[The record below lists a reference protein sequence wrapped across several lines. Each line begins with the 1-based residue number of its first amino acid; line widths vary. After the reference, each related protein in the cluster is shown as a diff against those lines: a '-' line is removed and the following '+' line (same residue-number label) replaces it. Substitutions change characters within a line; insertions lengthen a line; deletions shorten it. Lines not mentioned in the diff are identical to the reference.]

1 MSSCCSGESCEIP
14 KPRASGETACPRC
27 GEVGRVVADETIQ
40 AILKPGHA
48 DGLLAVERRF
58 CKTPG
63 CPVLY
68 YGADGRVVE
77 KGAAS
82 VRVGVKE
89 TQDPV
94 PLCYCFGFTRG
105 DVRRQ
110 VADRGDSDI
119 PARITAEVRA
129 GRCSCE
135 VKNPSGTCCLGDVN
149 AAVKEAKEALLQA
162 RGANSAQALR
172 DRAPSTTGGTADGID
187 ATARKR

>member
-1 MSSCCSGESCEIP
+1 MSSCCSGERCEISRT
-14 KPRASGETACPRC
+14 RASGETACPRC
-27 GEVGRVVADETIQ
+27 GEIGRVVANETVQ
-40 AILKPGHA
+40 AILEPGHA
-48 DGLLAVERRF
+48 DGLLPVERRF

-63 CPVLY
+63 CAVLY

-89 TQDPV
+89 TDDPV
-94 PLCYCFGFTRG
+94 PLCYCFGFSRA

-110 VADRGDSDI
+110 VAERGDSDI

-149 AAVKEAKEALLQA
+149 KAVKEAKEE
-162 RGANSAQALR
+162 R
-172 DRAPSTTGGTADGID
+172 
-187 ATARKR
+187 

>member
-14 KPRASGETACPRC
+14 KPRAIGEPACPRC
-27 GEVGRVVADETIQ
+27 GEVGRVVADETIET
-40 AILKPGHA
+40 ILKPGHA

-58 CKTPG
+58 CRTPG

-89 TQDPV
+89 TDDPV
-94 PLCYCFGFTRG
+94 PLCYCFGFSRA

-110 VADRGDSDI
+110 VAERGDSDI

-129 GRCSCE
+129 GHCSCE

-149 AAVKEAKEALLQA
+149 RAVKEAKGAL
-162 RGANSAQALR
+162 
-172 DRAPSTTGGTADGID
+172 
-187 ATARKR
+187 

>member
-1 MSSCCSGESCEIP
+1 MSSCCSNESCELP
-14 KPRASGETACPRC
+14 ETRANGENACPRC
-27 GEVGRVVADETIQ
+27 GEVGRVVGDETIQ
-40 AILKPGHA
+40 AILKAGHA

-58 CKTPG
+58 CRTPS
-63 CPVLY
+63 CAVLY
-68 YGADGRVVE
+68 YGADGRIVE

-89 TQDPV
+89 TDDPV
-94 PLCYCFGFTRG
+94 PLCYCFGFTRA

-110 VADRGDSDI
+110 VAERGDSDI

-149 AAVKEAKEALLQA
+149 KAVKEAKSKEKLDETRPHVAY
-162 RGANSAQALR
+162 RV
-172 DRAPSTTGGTADGID
+172 D
-187 ATARKR
+187 

>member
-1 MSSCCSGESCEIP
+1 MSPCCSGESCEVP
-14 KPRASGETACPRC
+14 RSRASGEAACPRC

-40 AILKPGHA
+40 AILKPGQA
-48 DGLLAVERRF
+48 DGLLTVERRF

-63 CPVLY
+63 CAVLY
-68 YGADGRVVE
+68 YGADGRFVE

-82 VRVGVKE
+82 VRIGVKE
-89 TQDPV
+89 TDDPV
-94 PLCYCFGFTRG
+94 PLCYCFGFTRE

-110 VADRGDSDI
+110 LAERGDSDI

-149 AAVKEAKEALLQA
+149 KAVKEAKEALLQA
-162 RGANSAQALR
+162 RGAPAARRGSAGS
-172 DRAPSTTGGTADGID
+172 P
-187 ATARKR
+187 

>member
-1 MSSCCSGESCEIP
+1 MSSCCSGESCEIS
-14 KPRASGETACPRC
+14 KTRASAETACPRC
-27 GEVGRVVADETIQ
+27 GEVGRVVADETIR

-58 CKTPG
+58 CKTLG
-63 CPVLY
+63 CAVLY

-89 TQDPV
+89 TEDPV
-94 PLCYCFGFTRG
+94 PLCYCFGFSRA
-105 DVRRQ
+105 DVRSQ
-110 VADRGDSDI
+110 MAERGDSDI

-149 AAVKEAKEALLQA
+149 RAMKEAKEALLQA
-162 RGANSAQALR
+162 REGKGR
-172 DRAPSTTGGTADGID
+172 RETGPSRPATVDG
-187 ATARKR
+187 

>member
-1 MSSCCSGESCEIP
+1 MNSCCSGESCETS
-14 KPRASGETACPRC
+14 KTRANGDTACPRC
-27 GEVGRVVADETIQ
+27 GQVGRVVADETIQ

-48 DGLLAVERRF
+48 DGLLVVERRF

-63 CPVLY
+63 CAVLY
-68 YGADGRVVE
+68 YGADGCVVE

-89 TQDPV
+89 TDDPV
-94 PLCYCFGFTRG
+94 PLCYCFGFSRA

-110 VADRGDSDI
+110 MAERGGSDI

-149 AAVKEAKEALLQA
+149 KAVEEEKGALS
-162 RGANSAQALR
+162 RGR
-172 DRAPSTTGGTADGID
+172 VR
-187 ATARKR
+187 

>member
-1 MSSCCSGESCEIP
+1 MKMSCSGESCEF
-14 KPRASGETACPRC
+14 RRTTDETACPRC

-48 DGLLAVERRF
+48 DGLLVVERRF

-63 CPVLY
+63 CAVLY

-77 KGAAS
+77 TGAAS

-89 TQDPV
+89 TDDPV
-94 PLCYCFGFTRG
+94 PLCYCFGFSRA

-110 VADRGDSDI
+110 VAERGDSDI

-135 VKNPSGTCCLGDVN
+135 VRNPSGTCCLGDVN
-149 AAVKEAKEALLQA
+149 KAVKEAKGALS
-162 RGANSAQALR
+162 RGAG
-172 DRAPSTTGGTADGID
+172 RAGSSRL
-187 ATARKR
+187 ATVDD